1 MLIFIKEDGT
11 LRINRVAFA
20 TELARADI
28 NLKTLASR
36 SGLSR
41 STITSV
47 RSGKSCSQ
55 ETANKL
61 ASGLGIPA
69 TKIIEKG
76 D

>member
-1 MLIFIKEDGT
+1 M
-11 LRINRVAFA
+11 RINRVAFA

-28 NLKTLASR
+28 NLKTLALR

-47 RSGKSCSQ
+47 RSGKSCSE

-61 ASGLGIPA
+61 ASGLGVSV

-76 D
+76 G